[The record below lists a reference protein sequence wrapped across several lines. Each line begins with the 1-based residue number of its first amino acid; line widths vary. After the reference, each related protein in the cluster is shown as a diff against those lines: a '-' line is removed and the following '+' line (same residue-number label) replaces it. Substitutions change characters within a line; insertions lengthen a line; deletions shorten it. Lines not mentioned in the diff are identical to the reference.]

1 MLQLTAR
8 VEVEGL
14 FTPILTGSVIHFFQV
29 QKYPHLKR
37 HCSHFAGFPAKRAN
51 SHFKFFLFSKLTF
64 HSFKHADVKLNA
76 TPPKLFVQ

>member
-51 SHFKFFLFSKLTF
+51 SHF
-64 HSFKHADVKLNA
+64 
-76 TPPKLFVQ
+76 